1 MKGTRNILIVT
12 VSAAAVLGLG
22 LVLPSLGVKG
32 VQAAS
37 AATVH
42 RTTEPPQAA
51 EELSVAFANVAD
63 VIKPSVV
70 NVSSV
75 KEIKAPRQMPQMPQ
89 FFFDSPSG
97 DRSGEDFFR
106 RFFQQQAPGQGYVQH
121 GLGTGVIV
129 SDDGYVLTNN
139 HVVANADKVTVKLSD
154 DRTFTAKVVGTDAKT
169 DIAVLKIDA
178 SGLPPAVLGDSDE
191 IRVGEWVVAAGNP
204 FGLTAT
210 ITAGIVSAKGRAHVG
225 IADYEDFIQTDA
237 AINPGNSGGPLV
249 DLHGEV
255 IGINTAIA
263 SKNGGNM
270 GVGFA
275 IPINMAK
282 SIMRSLIDTGK
293 VVRGW
298 LGAGIQNLN
307 EGLAKSFGFEGTEGV
322 LVGDVMPDGPGAKAG
337 LQAGDII
344 TKFDGGKTLNMD
356 KLRARVASTKPGTTV
371 QVEVFRNGKSKTLR
385 VKIGELGS
393 QLATSNAPSSDA
405 DLGMTV
411 RTLTPDLA
419 TQLGYDSD
427 LHGVIVTDIDPLGVT
442 ARAGIQVKDVI
453 VSVQDQKVE
462 NVGDF
467 DDLLNKYDL
476 KEGVRLGVRSGA
488 MQRFVFIQESK

>member
-1 MKGTRNILIVT
+1 MNRSRKLWMTML
-12 VSAAAVLGLG
+12 AVAVVMGLR
-22 LVLPSLGVKG
+22 LLLPGLGVKG
-32 VQAAS
+32 VRAAS
-37 AATVH
+37 VATVH
-42 RTTEPPQAA
+42 STTPSLRAA

-63 VIKPSVV
+63 TIKPSVV

-75 KEIKAPRQMPQMPQ
+75 KEIKAPQQMQQMPR

-97 DRSGEDFFR
+97 DRPGEEFFR
-106 RFFQQQAPGQGYVQH
+106 RFFQRQDPGEGYVQH

-139 HVVANADKVTVKLSD
+139 HVVANADKVTVRLSD

-169 DIAVLKIDA
+169 DIAVLKIDS
-178 SGLPPAVLGDSDE
+178 SGLSPATLGNSDE
-191 IRVGEWVVAAGNP
+191 LRVGEWVVAAGNP

-249 DLHGEV
+249 NLQGEV

-282 SIMRSLIDTGK
+282 SIMHSLIDNGK

-307 EGLAKSFGFEGTEGV
+307 EGLAKSFGYEGTEGV
-322 LVGDVMPDGPGAKAG
+322 LVGDVMSDGPGAKAG

-344 TKFDGGKTLNMD
+344 MQFNSEKTLNMD
-356 KLRARVASTKPGTTV
+356 KLRAQVASTAPGTTV
-371 QVEVFRNGKSKTLR
+371 RVEVFRDGKSKRLN
-385 VKIGELGS
+385 VKIGELDS
-393 QLATSNAPSSDA
+393 QAVAANNPSSEF

-411 RTLTPDLA
+411 QTLTPDIA
-419 TQLGYDSD
+419 TQLGYDND
-427 LHGVIVTDIDPLGVT
+427 LDGVVVTSVDPLGVA
-442 ARAGIQVKDVI
+442 ARASIRVKDVI
-453 VSVQDQKVE
+453 VSIQGQKVE

-467 DDLLNKYDL
+467 RSLLKKYDP
-476 KEGVRLGVRSGA
+476 KDGVRLGVRSGS
-488 MQRFVFIQESK
+488 MQRFVFIQESD

>member
-1 MKGTRNILIVT
+1 MNGSRKLLVATIAIAGM
-12 VSAAAVLGLG
+12 LGFG
-22 LVLPSLGVKG
+22 LTLTSLGAKV
-32 VQAAS
+32 VQATPTAK
-37 AATVH
+37 ANDTVDVPH
-42 RTTEPPQAA
+42 AA

-63 VIKPSVV
+63 AIKPSVV
-70 NVSSV
+70 SVSSV
-75 KEIKAPRQMPQMPQ
+75 KEIKVSQQMRQMPR
-89 FFFDSPSG
+89 FFFESPSG
-97 DRSGEDFFR
+97 DRSGEDFFK
-106 RFFQQQAPGQGYVQH
+106 RFFQRQNPGEGYVQH

-154 DRTFTAKVVGTDAKT
+154 DRTFTAKVVGTDPKT
-169 DIAVLKIDA
+169 DIAVLKVDA
-178 SGLPPAVLGDSDE
+178 SDLPPATLGDSDK
-191 IRVGEWVVAAGNP
+191 IRVGEWVVAAGSP

-249 DLHGEV
+249 NLHGEV

-275 IPINMAK
+275 IPIDMAK
-282 SIMRSLIDTGK
+282 SIMQSLIDNGK

-307 EGLAKSFGFEGTEGV
+307 EGLAKSFGYEGTDGV
-322 LVGDVMPDGPGAKAG
+322 LVGEVMPEGPGAEAG
-337 LQAGDII
+337 LKAGDII
-344 TKFDGGKTLNMD
+344 TKFNGSKTLNMD
-356 KLRARVASTKPGTTV
+356 KLRAKVASTKPGTTA
-371 QVEVFRNGKSKTLR
+371 QVEVFRNGKHQTLE
-385 VKIGELGS
+385 VKIGDLGS
-393 QLATSNAPSSDA
+393 QLASGNHPSSDI

-411 RTLTPDLA
+411 RTLTPDIA
-419 TQLGYDSD
+419 TRLGYDKD
-427 LHGVIVTDIDPLGVT
+427 LHGVVVTNVEPLGVA
-442 ARAGIQVKDVI
+442 ARASIQVKDVI
-453 VSVQDQKVE
+453 VSIQDQKVE

-467 DDLLNKYDL
+467 RSLLNKYDV
-476 KEGVRLGVRSGA
+476 KDGVRLGVRTGT
-488 MQRFVFIQESK
+488 MQRFVFIQDSE